1 MENKLFFGNQTNDI
15 KHNHIY
21 PLPNVDT
28 RFTMAK
34 DAGVFDYVDK
44 TPNPDQ
50 IEDFLK
56 ARDT

>member
-15 KHNHIY
+15 KHTHADR
-21 PLPNVDT
+21 LPNVDT
-28 RFTMAK
+28 RFKMIQ

-50 IEDFLK
+50 IEDF
-56 ARDT
+56 